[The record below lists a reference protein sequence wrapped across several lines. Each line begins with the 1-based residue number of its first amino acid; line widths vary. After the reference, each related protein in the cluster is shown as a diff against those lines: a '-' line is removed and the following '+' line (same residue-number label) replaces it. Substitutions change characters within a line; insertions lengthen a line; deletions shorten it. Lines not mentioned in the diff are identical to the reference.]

1 MRSWHWLSAALA
13 IALGLAFAEAAHAQK
28 YKDESIGTGP
38 SRVVRGGVYSTTDF
52 KRMGFYQDVA
62 ADDEPEMAEPKKA
75 PVKTPFEEEEE
86 PKKAPT
92 PDKAYDEPVAKP
104 GPLAGADL
112 GAADSS
118 GGCAVGCG
126 DISCG
131 DIGCGAGRGTACG
144 GRNSP
149 FLNRLENCYGIK
161 IGAWLDQ
168 GITVNH
174 RGSTDRFNGPVTF
187 NDREG
192 EYQLNQAYFFAE
204 RVTKTDG
211 CGWDLGGRV
220 DFLYGTDW
228 RFIQSQGLEDQWNSQ
243 RFYGAALPQVYAD
256 VAYNDWTV
264 RMGKFNTIMGYEVIG
279 APGNFFYSHSY
290 MMQYAE
296 PMTQTGLLAS
306 RKLGDTLTVSGG
318 FDRGWDKWEDNNN
331 KLEFLG
337 KIAWNSCDQRTT
349 AAFALT
355 SGAWDDAGE
364 RNRTAYSIVFSQK
377 FNDRFTYVFQHDLG
391 IDNDGGLRNLRT
403 GERNDAQWY
412 GISQYFLYEIDPCWS
427 MGLRFEWFRDQDGTR
442 VGGIGEPHGWALGPD
457 LANNQTGWA
466 GNFYE
471 LTAGVNW
478 KPRERLIVRPEVR
491 WDWYNGSPDGLGRLP
506 YNTGERS
513 SQFTFA
519 TDLIIKY

>member
-1 MRSWHWLSAALA
+1 MA
-13 IALGLAFAEAAHAQK
+13 IALGLLFTGAASAQT
-28 YKDESIGTGP
+28 YRDESVGT
-38 SRVVRGGVYSTTDF
+38 SRPRVERGGVYSASDLE
-52 KRMGFYQDVA
+52 RMGFYQDVA
-62 ADDEPEMAEPKKA
+62 AEDEPAMAEPKKE

-92 PDKAYDEPVAKP
+92 PDKAYDEPAEKP
-104 GPLAGADL
+104 APLAGAESD
-112 GAADSS
+112 DD

-126 DISCG
+126 DI
-131 DIGCGAGRGTACG
+131 GCNAGCDSAGSACG
-144 GRNSP
+144 GRNSA
-149 FLNRLENCYGIK
+149 FRNRLESCYGVK

-168 GITVNH
+168 GITANY
-174 RGSTDRFNGPVTF
+174 RGSADRFNGPLTF

-204 RVTKTDG
+204 KATNTDG

-228 RFIQSQGLEDQWNSQ
+228 RFIQSQGLEDRWNSE
-243 RFYGAALPQVYAD
+243 RFYGAGLPQVYAD
-256 VAYNDWTV
+256 VAYNDWLV

-296 PMTQTGLLAS
+296 PMTQTGLLVS
-306 RKLGDTLTVSGG
+306 RKLGDTLVVSGG
-318 FDRGWDKWEDNNN
+318 FDRGWDKWEDNNS

-337 KIAWNSCDQRTT
+337 KIAWTSCDERTSL
-349 AAFALT
+349 AFAMT
-355 SGAWDDAGE
+355 TGAWDDAGQQ
-364 RNRTAYSIVFSQK
+364 NRTAYSLVFTRQ
-377 FNDRFTYVFQHDLG
+377 FNDKFKYVLQHDLG
-391 IDNDGGLRNLRT
+391 VDNDGGLRIRDT
-403 GERNDAQWY
+403 SGSKDAHWY
-412 GISQYFLYEIDPCWS
+412 GISQYFLYEINPCWA
-427 MGLRFEWFRDQDGTR
+427 MGLRFEWFRDNDGAR
-442 VGGIGEPHGWALGPD
+442 VGGIGDPHGWTLGPD
-457 LANNQTGWA
+457 FANNQVGWA

-478 KPRERLIVRPEVR
+478 KPRERLVVRPEVR
-491 WDWYNGSPDGLGRLP
+491 WDWYSGSPDGLGRLP
-506 YNTGERS
+506 YNTGEHS